1 MLQRSPARQS
11 NYSRKT
17 SLRKKKE
24 KIENSQVDTSE
35 LHSGD
40 PIRLNGI
47 APPSYQKNSL
57 GESKKTN
64 LSEVSSA
71 KEDEIESIVSFGKEQ
86 LRQKERNDSDLKFWI
101 YKTKSSSQIPKIKAQ
116 NSNKKKI
123 PSKVTAS

>member
-57 GESKKTN
+57 GDSKKTN

-71 KEDEIESIVSFGKEQ
+71 KEDEIESIVSLGKEQ

-101 YKTKSSSQIPKIKAQ
+101 YITKFSSQIPKIKSK
-116 NSNKKKI
+116 NSD
-123 PSKVTAS
+123 